1 MKKSI
6 TLLFVHLLLI
16 YQPLFSQSKM
26 NIYEIGKG
34 EILSKPYVNITYLY
48 DDLLSAVPFTD
59 GVENYDWSNLTGVI
73 DFNENVIVPFKY
85 RNIRLLK
92 DYYISDE
99 QSTRKIVAVS
109 TGTLPTLYQLTKTK
123 FKQLAPF
130 EGVNFYNIPI
140 NDDIV
145 FTAENFLFTNHIFN
159 LNTKEHIAVKFELD
173 FALNKNL
180 LTFYSKRKKGI
191 MNLKGQVVVP
201 ADYYGIYRLSD
212 SFIEIKKGERG
223 DSIGVLDKNAN
234 VVIPPIFSTVTKG
247 YNRFFVRAFNHKTPL
262 KLSDEVIKRVSNWS
276 LKWNNSKEKMYSL
289 NKKQIQQLGLVGAFD
304 FKGNLVIPFDYDYL
318 EKGIGSEIIASKNE
332 QIGIITENGK
342 EVMGFKYK
350 KISAAFNNLYIANL
364 NGKYGLFSSK
374 GKQLLSCIY
383 DDIFAISSNKALVL
397 KQGKWFLFDSKTSKM
412 TNTKFTGADKLGYI
426 NRVSIPFPFFRD
438 KKPYADTYFLL
449 IRNGKYGVIDHQLNV
464 LIPPTH
470 DEEPIFYVDKHFTFG
485 NIYSDEETF
494 LYTRKGVPMKGM
506 KAIFYTHDSSRLP
519 NTIICKKGEKYG
531 VIDMDGKELIPFVYS
546 FIQNIDEKR
555 FIVTY

>member
-1 MKKSI
+1 
-6 TLLFVHLLLI
+6 
-16 YQPLFSQSKM
+16 M

-34 EILSKPYVNITYLY
+34 EILSKPYENITYLY
-48 DDLLSAVPFTD
+48 DDLLTAVPFTE
-59 GVENYDWSNLTGVI
+59 GVENYYTRNMGVI
-73 DFNENVIVPFKY
+73 DFNENVIVPFEY
-85 RNIRLLK
+85 RYIALLK
-92 DYYISDE
+92 DYYLFDK

-130 EGVNFYNIPI
+130 QGVNFYNIPI

-173 FALNKNL
+173 SALNKNL

-201 ADYYGIYRLSD
+201 ADYYGIYRLND
-212 SFIEIKKGERG
+212 SFIEINKGKRR
-223 DSIGVLDKNAN
+223 DSIGILDKNAN
-234 VVIPPIFSTVTKG
+234 VVIPPIFSEVTKG

-262 KLSDEVIKRVSNWS
+262 KLSDEVIERVSNWS

-332 QIGIITENGK
+332 QVGIITENGK
-342 EVMGFKYK
+342 EVMGFRYK

-397 KQGKWFLFDSKTSKM
+397 KQGKWLLFDSKTSKM
-412 TNTKFTGADKLGYI
+412 TNTEFTRADKLGYMD
-426 NRVSIPFPFFRD
+426 RRSIPFPYFID
-438 KKPYADTYFLL
+438 EKKPYTDTYFLL

-470 DEEPIFYVDKHFTFG
+470 DKEPTFDIDKYFTFG
-485 NIYSDEETF
+485 FKDTF
-494 LYTRKGVPMKGM
+494 LYTRKGVPMEGM
-506 KAIFYTHDSSRLP
+506 EAIFYTYDSSKFP

-546 FIQNIDEKR
+546 FIQNIDEKK